1 MPHRTGLPPAVAA
14 GHPATAAT
22 AAEILA
28 EGGTAADAAVAAS
41 LASCAAEVVMTG
53 LGGGGYALWY
63 DAASEEVSLLDF
75 FVAVPG
81 LGRPEGPTDVVEMQ
95 VPFGDEL
102 ITYQVGVGTFAVP
115 GVLAGLEALWKRHGT
130 LPWSRLCEPAARI
143 AREGVPMPWAHISCL
158 HMLEPVMTMHEGA
171 AIFTPNGKLLAEGD
185 LLVQPDLSHAFE
197 ILAQE
202 GPRSLYRGTISD
214 RLIELMEE
222 RNGLVTRD
230 DLAAYEAVWGTPGE
244 STYAGRRL
252 YSRVGLG
259 RLAETLERLPRLR
272 GLTPG
277 ERAVALARTLEAPV
291 GIANTTALVTVDRQG
306 NACSLTSSLGL
317 GTGDYVPGLQIH
329 LNSMLGE
336 AHLVTDGRAP
346 GQRVGS
352 MIAPT
357 MAVDGEGLEL
367 AIGSAGGARLTG
379 ALVQVIAGMLDEG
392 REPQEAVDRPR
403 LHPDG
408 EVVHVEPGFEPEVE
422 PALAQAGYEV
432 RQWALKHHF
441 FGGTA
446 VVGRGG
452 PGADPRRSG
461 AALPLPG

>member
-1 MPHRTGLPPAVAA
+1 MTRRLPPGVAA
-14 GHPATAAT
+14 GHPTTAAT
-22 AAEILA
+22 AMEILV

-53 LGGGGYALWY
+53 LAGGGYALWF
-63 DAASEEVSLLDF
+63 DAASGDVSLLDF

-81 LGRPEGPTDVVEMQ
+81 LGRPEGATDVVEMQ

-115 GVLAGLEALWKRHGT
+115 GVVAGLDALWRRHGT
-130 LPWSRLCEPAARI
+130 LPWARLCEPAARI
-143 AREGVPMPWAHISCL
+143 AREGVPMPAAHISCL

-171 AIFTPNGKLLAEGD
+171 EIFTPGGTLLTEGG
-185 LLVQPDLSHAFE
+185 LLVQRDLAHAFE
-197 ILAQE
+197 LLADE
-202 GPRSLYRGTISD
+202 GASSFYRGTISD
-214 RLIELMEE
+214 RLMELMEE
-222 RNGLVTRD
+222 RRGLVTRQ
-230 DLAAYEAVWGTPGE
+230 DLDAYEAVWGTPSE
-244 STYAGRRL
+244 SEYAGRRL
-252 YSRVGLG
+252 HSRVGLG
-259 RLAETLERLPRLR
+259 RLGETLDRLPPLKV
-272 GLTPG
+272 LTPG
-277 ERAVALARTLEAPV
+277 ERAVAIARTLEAPTGV
-291 GIANTTALVTVDRQG
+291 ANTTALVTVDSQG

-346 GQRVGS
+346 GERVGS

-357 MAVDGEGLEL
+357 MALDGEGLEL

-379 ALVQVIAGMLDEG
+379 ALVQVIAGILEE
-392 REPQEAVDRPR
+392 RLEPQVAVDRPR
-403 LHPDG
+403 LHPADG
-408 EVVHVEPGFEPEVE
+408 IAHVEPGFEPDVA
-422 PALAQAGYEV
+422 PALAAAGYEV
-432 RQWALKHHF
+432 REWAFKHHF

-461 AALPLPG
+461 AALALGD

>member
-1 MPHRTGLPPAVAA
+1 MPRRLPPCVAA

-22 AAEILA
+22 AIEILA

-53 LGGGGYALWY
+53 LAGGGYALWY
-63 DAASEEVSLLDF
+63 DGASGDVTLLDF

-81 LGRPEGPTDVVEMQ
+81 LGRPNAETNVVEME

-115 GVLAGLEALWKRHGT
+115 GVVAGLDALWKRHGT
-130 LPWSRLCEPAARI
+130 LPWARLCEPAARV
-143 AREGVPMPWAHISCL
+143 AREGVPMPRAHISCL

-171 AIFTPNGKLLAEGD
+171 GIFTPGGRLLAEGD
-185 LLVQPDLSHAFE
+185 LLVQPDLAHAFE
-197 ILAQE
+197 ILGDE
-202 GPRSLYRGTISD
+202 GPDAFYRGTIAD
-214 RLIELMEE
+214 RLIGLMEE

-230 DLAAYEAVWGTPGE
+230 DLAAYEAVWAQPDE
-244 STYAGRRL
+244 SRYAGRL
-252 YSRVGLG
+252 LHSRVGLG
-259 RLAETLERLPRLR
+259 RLGETLDRLPPLR
-272 GLTPG
+272 GLSPA
-277 ERAVALARTLEAPV
+277 ERAVAIARTLEAPAGV
-291 GIANTTALVTVDRQG
+291 ANTTALVTVDRDG

-336 AHLVTDGRAP
+336 AHLVVDGREP
-346 GQRVGS
+346 GERVGS

-379 ALVQVIAGMLDEG
+379 ALLQVISGILDEG
-392 REPQEAVDRPR
+392 LEPQVAVDRPR
-403 LHPDG
+403 LHPADG
-408 EVVHVEPGFEPEVE
+408 IAHVEPGFEPEVA
-422 PALAQAGYEV
+422 PALEEAGYEV
-432 RQWALKHHF
+432 REWALKHHF

-446 VVGRGG
+446 VVARGG
-452 PGADPRRSG
+452 PGADWRRSG
-461 AALPLPG
+461 AALTLAD